1 MKKSIL
7 TIFGVFV
14 CASFFSQGISIGE
27 SSQNLKLTPVQIKK
41 DLNSIDS
48 SFIYFVDT
56 LALPFFDDFS
66 SNKFQEYT
74 PNYSAP
80 GISSQVYYRLKDAST
95 NAVISSN
102 ASYTNQVTFR
112 RTYNA
117 TTSTTFDVPFSDT
130 LLKVGNLLSYP
141 VVYNTLSL
149 YPPFYIYDTIGI
161 PDVSDTIWI
170 SNPAYFQDS
179 ARQFFLPISD
189 SSKIWLD
196 HYAYHNYRFGV
207 NPRSLGVVTFDGLN
221 EQGYPYQIGTSV
233 TNYGDRLTSKPINLG
248 SFSASDSVYFS
259 FLYQPQ
265 GLGDV
270 PENGDSLLLEF
281 YAPEL
286 SQWFHIWSVSGG
298 ATIPFKAVHVNVND
312 TKFFKPGFQFRFRNY
327 GGLSGALDHF
337 HVDYVHLRS
346 LSAYN
351 DTTFKDFAF
360 SNPINTLLKTYTS
373 VPWDHYKASIGS
385 KMTDSL
391 FVNLYNGST
400 SAENYQNGQLTIN
413 QSNLQQGLFVLP
425 GFLLAEGQINYNP
438 LSFLDSYHD
447 LSVGYEYSKVLPG
460 ISQEFDVVG
469 TASAQFPNLY
479 QNDSTSFKQLF
490 SNYYSYDDGSAEA
503 AFGPTGTQARLAIR
517 FDTYEPDSLIGVNL
531 SFLPSVVDVSQKLF
545 LITVWDNDNGQPGN
559 VLYEDDAFSP
569 RQPSYVNGNN
579 NYQSYYFADTVK
591 VPVGTTFFVGWRQLD
606 PDRLNLGLDRNIDN
620 HSTIRYSV
628 DGGNN
633 WYTAPFSG
641 SAMLRPIFSTLI
653 DATLQTNEMEEKEL
667 TIYPNPSNGK
677 LTVEFQNGNQ
687 APLFVYNQLGQLMMS
702 SDSNQLDLSP
712 LNAGI
717 YFISSPNYSTKV
729 YKVIKL

>member
-7 TIFGVFV
+7 FVFSVFV
-14 CASFFSQGISIGE
+14 CTFLFSQGISIGE

-56 LALPFFDDFS
+56 LILPFFDDFS
-66 SNKFQEYT
+66 SNKFQEYN

-80 GISSQVYYRLKDAST
+80 GISSQLYYRLKDAATNAIIST
-95 NAVISSN
+95 NSSF
-102 ASYTNQVTFR
+102 TNQVTFR

-117 TTSTTFDVPFSDT
+117 TTSTTNDVPFSDT

-149 YPPFYIYDTIGI
+149 FPPFYIYDTVGI

-170 SNPAYFQDS
+170 ANPTYFQDS

-221 EQGYPYQIGTSV
+221 EQGYPYQIGTTV
-233 TNYGDRLTSKPINLG
+233 TNYGDKLTSKPINLG

-327 GGLSGALDHF
+327 GGLSGSLDHF
-337 HVDYVHLRS
+337 HIDYVHLRS

-373 VPWDHYKASIGS
+373 VPWDHYKASVGN

-391 FVNLYNGST
+391 LVNLYNGST

-413 QSNLQQGLFVLP
+413 QANLQQGLFVLP

-447 LSVGYEYSKVLPG
+447 LTTGYEYSKVLPG
-460 ISQEFDVVG
+460 ISQEFDVVS
-469 TASAQFPNLY
+469 TVSAQFPNLY
-479 QNDSTSFKQLF
+479 QNDSTTFKQLF

-545 LITVWDNDNGQPGN
+545 LLTVWDNDNGQPGN

-569 RQPSYVNGNN
+569 RQPIYVNGNN
-579 NYQSYYFADTVK
+579 NYQTYYFADTVK

-620 HSTIRYSV
+620 HTTIRYSV

-653 DATLQTNEMEEKEL
+653 DATLQTNEIEDKEL
-667 TIYPNPSNGK
+667 TIYPNPTDGK
-677 LTVEFQNGNQ
+677 LTVAFQDGLK
-687 APLFVYNQLGQLMMS
+687 APLNVYNQLGELMIS
-702 SDSNQLDLSP
+702 TDSHQLDLTP

>member
-1 MKKSIL
+1 MKKSGLI
-7 TIFGVFV
+7 IFGVFV

-95 NAVISSN
+95 NAIISSN

-233 TNYGDRLTSKPINLG
+233 TNYGDKLTSKPINLG

-360 SNPINTLLKTYTS
+360 STPINTLLKTYTS
-373 VPWDHYKASIGS
+373 VPWDHYKASVGS

-413 QSNLQQGLFVLP
+413 QSNLQQGLYVLP

-447 LSVGYEYSKVLPG
+447 LSIGYEYSRVLPG

-469 TASAQFPNLY
+469 AASAQFPNLY

-517 FDTYEPDSLIGVNL
+517 FDTYEADSLIGLNL

-591 VPVGTTFFVGWRQLD
+591 VAVGTTFFVGWRQLD

-620 HSTIRYSV
+620 HTTIRYSV

-653 DATLQTNEMEEKEL
+653 DATLQTNETEEKEL

-677 LTVEFQNGNQ
+677 LTVEFQNGHQ

-702 SDSNQLDLSP
+702 SDSNQLDLTP

>member
-1 MKKSIL
+1 
-7 TIFGVFV
+7 
-14 CASFFSQGISIGE
+14 
-27 SSQNLKLTPVQIKK
+27 
-41 DLNSIDS
+41 
-48 SFIYFVDT
+48 
-56 LALPFFDDFS
+56 
-66 SNKFQEYT
+66 
-74 PNYSAP
+74 
-80 GISSQVYYRLKDAST
+80 
-95 NAVISSN
+95 
-102 ASYTNQVTFR
+102 
-112 RTYNA
+112 
-117 TTSTTFDVPFSDT
+117 
-130 LLKVGNLLSYP
+130 
-141 VVYNTLSL
+141 
-149 YPPFYIYDTIGI
+149 
-161 PDVSDTIWI
+161 
-170 SNPAYFQDS
+170 
-179 ARQFFLPISD
+179 
-189 SSKIWLD
+189 
-196 HYAYHNYRFGV
+196 
-207 NPRSLGVVTFDGLN
+207 
-221 EQGYPYQIGTSV
+221 
-233 TNYGDRLTSKPINLG
+233 
-248 SFSASDSVYFS
+248 
-259 FLYQPQ
+259 
-265 GLGDV
+265 
-270 PENGDSLLLEF
+270 
-281 YAPEL
+281 
-286 SQWFHIWSVSGG
+286 
-298 ATIPFKAVHVNVND
+298 
-312 TKFFKPGFQFRFRNY
+312 
-327 GGLSGALDHF
+327 
-337 HVDYVHLRS
+337 
-346 LSAYN
+346 
-351 DTTFKDFAF
+351 
-360 SNPINTLLKTYTS
+360 
-373 VPWDHYKASIGS
+373 
-385 KMTDSL
+385 MTDSL

-447 LSVGYEYSKVLPG
+447 LSIGYEYSRVLPG

-469 TASAQFPNLY
+469 AASAQFPNLY

-517 FDTYEPDSLIGVNL
+517 FDTYEADSLIGVNL

-545 LITVWDNDNGQPGN
+545 LLTVWDNDNGQPGN

-579 NYQSYYFADTVK
+579 NYQSYYFTDTVK
-591 VPVGTTFFVGWRQLD
+591 VAVGTTFFVGWRQLD

-620 HSTIRYSV
+620 HTTIRYSV

-677 LTVEFQNGNQ
+677 LTVEFQNGHQ

-712 LNAGI
+712 LNSGI

>member
-1 MKKSIL
+1 
-7 TIFGVFV
+7 
-14 CASFFSQGISIGE
+14 
-27 SSQNLKLTPVQIKK
+27 
-41 DLNSIDS
+41 
-48 SFIYFVDT
+48 
-56 LALPFFDDFS
+56 
-66 SNKFQEYT
+66 
-74 PNYSAP
+74 
-80 GISSQVYYRLKDAST
+80 
-95 NAVISSN
+95 
-102 ASYTNQVTFR
+102 
-112 RTYNA
+112 
-117 TTSTTFDVPFSDT
+117 
-130 LLKVGNLLSYP
+130 
-141 VVYNTLSL
+141 
-149 YPPFYIYDTIGI
+149 
-161 PDVSDTIWI
+161 
-170 SNPAYFQDS
+170 
-179 ARQFFLPISD
+179 
-189 SSKIWLD
+189 
-196 HYAYHNYRFGV
+196 V

>member
-7 TIFGVFV
+7 IIFSIFI
-14 CASFFSQGISIGE
+14 CTCFFSQEISLGE

-95 NAVISSN
+95 NAIISSN

-130 LLKVGNLLSYP
+130 LLKVGNLMSYP

-207 NPRSLGVVTFDGLN
+207 NPRSLGLVTFDGLN
-221 EQGYPYQIGTSV
+221 EQGYPYQIGTTV
-233 TNYGDRLTSKPINLG
+233 TNYGDKLTSKPINLG

-373 VPWDHYKASIGS
+373 VPWDHYKASVGS

-413 QSNLQQGLFVLP
+413 QSSLQQGLFVLP

-447 LSVGYEYSKVLPG
+447 LSIGYEYSRVLPG
-460 ISQEFDVVG
+460 ISQEFDVVCA
-469 TASAQFPNLY
+469 ASAQFPNLY
-479 QNDSTSFKQLF
+479 QNDSTSFNQLF

-517 FDTYEPDSLIGVNL
+517 FDTYEADSLIGVNL

-545 LITVWDNDNGQPGN
+545 LLTVWDNDNGQPGN

-579 NYQSYYFADTVK
+579 NYQSYYFTDTVK
-591 VPVGTTFFVGWRQLD
+591 VAVGTTFFVGWRQLD

-620 HSTIRYSV
+620 HTTIRYSV

-677 LTVEFQNGNQ
+677 LTVEFQNGHQ

-712 LNAGI
+712 LNSGI

>member
-1 MKKSIL
+1 MKKSVLI
-7 TIFGVFV
+7 IFGVFV

-27 SSQNLKLTPVQIKK
+27 SNQNLKLTPVQIKK

-95 NAVISSN
+95 NAIISSN

-233 TNYGDRLTSKPINLG
+233 TNYGDKLTSKPINLG

-298 ATIPFKAVHVNVND
+298 TTIPFKAVHVNVND

-337 HVDYVHLRS
+337 HIDYVHLRS

-360 SNPINTLLKTYTS
+360 STPINTLLKTYTS
-373 VPWDHYKASIGS
+373 VPWDHYKASVGS

-413 QSNLQQGLFVLP
+413 QSNLQQGLYVLP

-447 LSVGYEYSKVLPG
+447 LSIGYEYSRVLPG

-469 TASAQFPNLY
+469 AASAQFPNLY

-545 LITVWDNDNGQPGN
+545 LLTVWDNDNGQPGN

-591 VPVGTTFFVGWRQLD
+591 VAVGTTFFVGWRQLD

-620 HSTIRYSV
+620 HTTIRYSV

-653 DATLQTNEMEEKEL
+653 DATLQTNETEEKEL

-677 LTVEFQNGNQ
+677 LTVEFQNGHQ
-687 APLFVYNQLGQLMMS
+687 APLFVYSQLGQLMMS
-702 SDSNQLDLSP
+702 SDSNQLDLTP

>member
-7 TIFGVFV
+7 FVFSVFV
-14 CASFFSQGISIGE
+14 CTFLFSQGISIGE

-56 LALPFFDDFS
+56 LILPFFDDFS
-66 SNKFQEYT
+66 SNKFQEYN

-80 GISSQVYYRLKDAST
+80 GISSQLYYRLKDAATNAIIST
-95 NAVISSN
+95 NSSF
-102 ASYTNQVTFR
+102 TNQVTFR

-117 TTSTTFDVPFSDT
+117 TTSTTNDVPFSDT

-149 YPPFYIYDTIGI
+149 FPPFYIYDTVGI

-170 SNPAYFQDS
+170 ANPTYFQDS

-221 EQGYPYQIGTSV
+221 EQGYPYQIGTTV
-233 TNYGDRLTSKPINLG
+233 TNYGDKLTSKPINLG

-327 GGLSGALDHF
+327 GGLSGSLDHF
-337 HVDYVHLRS
+337 HIDYVHLRS

-373 VPWDHYKASIGS
+373 VPWDHYKASVGN

-391 FVNLYNGST
+391 LVNLYNGST

-413 QSNLQQGLFVLP
+413 QANLQQGLFVLP

-447 LSVGYEYSKVLPG
+447 LTTGYEYSKVLPG
-460 ISQEFDVVG
+460 ISQEYDVVS
-469 TASAQFPNLY
+469 TVSAQFPNLY
-479 QNDSTSFKQLF
+479 QNDSTTFKQLF
-490 SNYYSYDDGSAEA
+490 LNYYSYDDGSAEA

-545 LITVWDNDNGQPGN
+545 LLTVWDNDNGQPGN

-569 RQPSYVNGNN
+569 RQPIYVNGNN
-579 NYQSYYFADTVK
+579 NYQTYYFADTVK

-620 HSTIRYSV
+620 HTTIRYSV

-653 DATLQTNEMEEKEL
+653 DATLQTNEIEDKEL
-667 TIYPNPSNGK
+667 TIYPNPTDGK
-677 LTVEFQNGNQ
+677 LTVAFQDGLK
-687 APLFVYNQLGQLMMS
+687 APLNVYNQLGELMIS
-702 SDSNQLDLSP
+702 TDSHQLDLTP

>member
-7 TIFGVFV
+7 IIFGVFV
-14 CASFFSQGISIGE
+14 CAAFFSQGISIGE

-233 TNYGDRLTSKPINLG
+233 TNYGDKLTSKPINLG

-360 SNPINTLLKTYTS
+360 STPINTLLKTYTS
-373 VPWDHYKASIGS
+373 VPWDHYKASVGS

-413 QSNLQQGLFVLP
+413 QSNLQQGLYVLP

-447 LSVGYEYSKVLPG
+447 LSIGYEYSRVLPG

-469 TASAQFPNLY
+469 AASAQFPNLY

-545 LITVWDNDNGQPGN
+545 LLTVWDNDNGQPGN

-591 VPVGTTFFVGWRQLD
+591 VAVGTTFFVGWRQLD

-653 DATLQTNEMEEKEL
+653 DATLQTNKLEDKEL
-667 TIYPNPSNGK
+667 TIYPNPSDGK
-677 LTVEFQNGNQ
+677 LTVEFINGHQ
-687 APLFVYNQLGQLMMS
+687 APLFVYNQLGQLMIS
-702 SDSNQLDLSP
+702 TDSNQLDLTP
-712 LNAGI
+712 LNSGI
-717 YFISSPNYSTKV
+717 YFISSPNYSDKV

>member
-7 TIFGVFV
+7 IIFGVFV
-14 CASFFSQGISIGE
+14 CAAFFSQGISIGE

-95 NAVISSN
+95 NAIISSN

-141 VVYNTLSL
+141 VVYNTLNL

-221 EQGYPYQIGTSV
+221 EQGFPYQIGTSV
-233 TNYGDRLTSKPINLG
+233 TNYGDKLTSKPINLG

-360 SNPINTLLKTYTS
+360 STPINTLLKTYTS
-373 VPWDHYKASIGS
+373 VPWDHYKASVGS

-413 QSNLQQGLFVLP
+413 QSNLQQGLYVLP

-447 LSVGYEYSKVLPG
+447 LSIGYEYSRVLPG

-469 TASAQFPNLY
+469 AASAQFPNLY

-517 FDTYEPDSLIGVNL
+517 FDTYEADSLIGLNL

-591 VPVGTTFFVGWRQLD
+591 VAVGTTFFVGWRQLD

-620 HSTIRYSV
+620 HTTIRYSV

-653 DATLQTNEMEEKEL
+653 DATLQTYETEEKEL
-667 TIYPNPSNGK
+667 TIYPNPSYGK
-677 LTVEFQNGNQ
+677 LTVEFQNGHQ

-702 SDSNQLDLSP
+702 SDSNQLDLTP
-712 LNAGI
+712 LNTGI
-717 YFISSPNYSTKV
+717 YFVSSPNYSTKV

>member
-7 TIFGVFV
+7 IIFSIFI
-14 CASFFSQGISIGE
+14 CTCFFSQEISLGE
-27 SSQNLKLTPVQIKK
+27 SSQNLKLLPLTIKK

-233 TNYGDRLTSKPINLG
+233 TNYGDKLTSKPINLG

-346 LSAYN
+346 LSAFN

-360 SNPINTLLKTYTS
+360 STPINTLLKTYTS
-373 VPWDHYKASIGS
+373 VPWDHYKASVGS

-413 QSNLQQGLFVLP
+413 QSSLQQGLFVLP

-447 LSVGYEYSKVLPG
+447 LSIGYEYSRVLPG
-460 ISQEFDVVG
+460 ISQEFDVVCA
-469 TASAQFPNLY
+469 ASAQFPNLY
-479 QNDSTSFKQLF
+479 QNDSTSFNQLF

-545 LITVWDNDNGQPGN
+545 LLTVWDNDNGQPGN

-579 NYQSYYFADTVK
+579 NYQTYYFADTAK
-591 VPVGTTFFVGWRQLD
+591 VAVGTTFFVGWRQLD

-620 HSTIRYSV
+620 HTTIRYSV

-653 DATLQTNEMEEKEL
+653 DATLQTNETEEKEL

-677 LTVEFQNGNQ
+677 LTVEFQNGHQ

>member
-7 TIFGVFV
+7 IIFGVFV
-14 CASFFSQGISIGE
+14 CASLFSQGISLGE

-130 LLKVGNLLSYP
+130 LLKVGNLMSYP

-161 PDVSDTIWI
+161 QDVSDTIWI
-170 SNPAYFQDS
+170 ANPAYFQDS

-207 NPRSLGVVTFDGLN
+207 NPRSLGVVTFDGFN
-221 EQGYPYQIGTSV
+221 EQGYPYQIGTTV
-233 TNYGDRLTSKPINLG
+233 TNYGDKLTSKPINLG

-312 TKFFKPGFQFRFRNY
+312 SKFFKPGFQFRFRNY

-373 VPWDHYKASIGS
+373 VPWDHYKASVGS

-391 FVNLYNGST
+391 FINLYNGST

-413 QSNLQQGLFVLP
+413 QSNLQQGLYVLP

-447 LSVGYEYSKVLPG
+447 LSIGYEYSRVLPG
-460 ISQEFDVVG
+460 ISQEFDVVCA
-469 TASAQFPNLY
+469 ASAQFPNLY

-517 FDTYEPDSLIGVNL
+517 FDTYEADSLIGLNL

-545 LITVWDNDNGQPGN
+545 LLTVWDDDNGQPGN

-579 NYQSYYFADTVK
+579 NYLSYYFADTVK
-591 VPVGTTFFVGWRQLD
+591 VAVGTTFFVGWRQLD

-653 DATLQTNEMEEKEL
+653 DATLQTNETEEKEL

-677 LTVEFQNGNQ
+677 LTVEFQNGHQ

>member
-7 TIFGVFV
+7 IIFGVFV
-14 CASFFSQGISIGE
+14 CAAFFSQGISIGE

-95 NAVISSN
+95 NAIISSN

-221 EQGYPYQIGTSV
+221 EQGFPYQIGTSV
-233 TNYGDRLTSKPINLG
+233 TNYGDKLTSKPINLG

-360 SNPINTLLKTYTS
+360 STPINTLLKTYTS
-373 VPWDHYKASIGS
+373 VPWDHYKASVGS

-413 QSNLQQGLFVLP
+413 QSNLQQGLYVLP

-447 LSVGYEYSKVLPG
+447 LSIGYEYSRVLPG

-469 TASAQFPNLY
+469 AASAQFPNLY

-545 LITVWDNDNGQPGN
+545 LLTVWDNDNGQPGN

-579 NYQSYYFADTVK
+579 NYQTYYFADTAK
-591 VPVGTTFFVGWRQLD
+591 VAVGTTFFVGWRQLD

-620 HSTIRYSV
+620 HLTIRYSV

-653 DATLQTNEMEEKEL
+653 DATLQTYETEEKEL

-677 LTVEFQNGNQ
+677 LTVEFQNGHQ

-702 SDSNQLDLSP
+702 SDSNQLDLTP

-717 YFISSPNYSTKV
+717 YFVSSPNYSTKV

>member
-1 MKKSIL
+1 MKKSVLI
-7 TIFGVFV
+7 IFGVFV

-27 SSQNLKLTPVQIKK
+27 SNQNLKLTPVQIKK

-233 TNYGDRLTSKPINLG
+233 TNYGDKLTSKPINLG

-360 SNPINTLLKTYTS
+360 STPINTLLKTYTS
-373 VPWDHYKASIGS
+373 VPWDHYKASVGS

-413 QSNLQQGLFVLP
+413 QSNLQQGLYVLP

-447 LSVGYEYSKVLPG
+447 LSIGYEYSRVLPG

-469 TASAQFPNLY
+469 AASAQFPNLY

-517 FDTYEPDSLIGVNL
+517 FDTYEADSLIGLNL

-591 VPVGTTFFVGWRQLD
+591 VAVGTTFFVGWRQLD

-620 HSTIRYSV
+620 HTTIRYSV

-653 DATLQTNEMEEKEL
+653 DATLQTYETEEKEL
-667 TIYPNPSNGK
+667 TIYPNPSYGK
-677 LTVEFQNGNQ
+677 LTVEFQNGHQ

-702 SDSNQLDLSP
+702 SDSNQLDLTP

>member
-7 TIFGVFV
+7 TIFSVFI
-14 CASFFSQGISIGE
+14 CASYFSQGISLGE
-27 SSQNLKLTPVQIKK
+27 SSQNLKLLPITIKK

-66 SNKFQEYT
+66 SNKFQEYA
-74 PNYSAP
+74 PDYSAP

-95 NAVISSN
+95 NAIISSN
-102 ASYTNQVTFR
+102 ASYTNQVTFK

-221 EQGYPYQIGTSV
+221 EQGYPYQFGTSV
-233 TNYGDRLTSKPINLG
+233 TNYGDKLTSKPINLG
-248 SFSASDSVYFS
+248 SLSASDSVYFS

-373 VPWDHYKASIGS
+373 VPWDHYKASFGS

-413 QSNLQQGLFVLP
+413 QSNLQQGLYVLP

-591 VPVGTTFFVGWRQLD
+591 VAVGTTFFVGWRQLD

-702 SDSNQLDLSP
+702 SDSNQLDLTP
-712 LNAGI
+712 LNSGI

>member
-7 TIFGVFV
+7 IIFSIFI
-14 CASFFSQGISIGE
+14 CTCFFSQEISLGE

-95 NAVISSN
+95 NAIISTNS
-102 ASYTNQVTFR
+102 SYTNQVTFR

-117 TTSTTFDVPFSDT
+117 TTTTTFDVAFSDT
-130 LLKVGNLLSYP
+130 LLKVGNLMSYP

-207 NPRSLGVVTFDGLN
+207 NPRSLGLVTFDGLN
-221 EQGYPYQIGTSV
+221 EQGYPYQIGTTV
-233 TNYGDRLTSKPINLG
+233 TNYGDKLTSKPINLG

-373 VPWDHYKASIGS
+373 VPWDHYKASVGS

-413 QSNLQQGLFVLP
+413 QSSLQQGLFVLP

-447 LSVGYEYSKVLPG
+447 LSIGYEYSRVLPG
-460 ISQEFDVVG
+460 ISQEFDVVCA
-469 TASAQFPNLY
+469 ASAQFPNLY
-479 QNDSTSFKQLF
+479 QNDSTSFNQLF

-517 FDTYEPDSLIGVNL
+517 FDTYDPDSLIGVNL

-545 LITVWDNDNGQPGN
+545 LLTVWDNDNGQPGN

-579 NYQSYYFADTVK
+579 NYQSYYFTDTVK
-591 VPVGTTFFVGWRQLD
+591 VAVGTTFFVGWRQLD

-620 HSTIRYSV
+620 HTTIRYSV

-677 LTVEFQNGNQ
+677 LTVEFQNGHQ

-712 LNAGI
+712 LNSGI

>member
-7 TIFGVFV
+7 TIFGVFI
-14 CASFFSQGISIGE
+14 CASYFSQGISLGE
-27 SSQNLKLTPVQIKK
+27 SSQNLKLLPITIKK

-66 SNKFQEYT
+66 SNKFQEYA
-74 PNYSAP
+74 PDYSAP

-95 NAVISSN
+95 NAIISSN

-233 TNYGDRLTSKPINLG
+233 TNYGDKLTSKPINLG

-413 QSNLQQGLFVLP
+413 QSNLQQGLYVLP

-591 VPVGTTFFVGWRQLD
+591 VAVGTTFFVGWRQLD

-687 APLFVYNQLGQLMMS
+687 APIFVYNQLGQLMMS
-702 SDSNQLDLSP
+702 SDSNQLDLS
-712 LNAGI
+712 LINAGV

>member
-1 MKKSIL
+1 MKKHILFFMSI
-7 TIFGVFV
+7 IV
-14 CASFFSQGISIGE
+14 CELSFSQGISIGE
-27 SSQNLKLTPVQIKK
+27 IGQNLKLKPINALK

-48 SFIYFVDT
+48 TFIYTVDT
-56 LALPFFDDFS
+56 LSLPFFDDFS
-66 SNKFQEYT
+66 SNKFQEYA
-74 PNYSAP
+74 PNFNAP
-80 GISSQVYYRLKDAST
+80 GISSQLYYRLKDAVT
-95 NAVISSN
+95 NTIISANDSF
-102 ASYTNQVTFR
+102 TNQVTFR

-117 TTSTTFDVPFSDT
+117 TTTTTIDVPFPDT
-130 LLKVGNLLSYP
+130 LIKVGNLISYP
-141 VVYNTLSL
+141 VTYTILSL
-149 YPPFYIYDTIGI
+149 YPPYYIYDTIGI
-161 PDVSDTIWI
+161 PDISDTIWI
-170 SNPAYFQDS
+170 ANPAYFQDS

-189 SSKIWLD
+189 SSKIWQD
-196 HYAYHNYRFGV
+196 SYAFHNYTFGV
-207 NPRSLGVVTFDGLN
+207 NPRSLGVATFDGLN
-221 EQGYPYQIGTSV
+221 EQGFPYQFGTSV
-233 TNYGDRLTSKPINLG
+233 TNYGDKLTSKPINMVNYD
-248 SFSASDSVYFS
+248 ASDSVYFS

-265 GLGDV
+265 GFGDV

-286 SQWFHIWSVSGG
+286 SQWFHIWSVSGE

-346 LSAYN
+346 LSSFN
-351 DTTFKDFAF
+351 DTIFKDFAF
-360 SNPINTLLKTYTS
+360 SYPINSLLKTYTS
-373 VPWDHYKASIGS
+373 VPWDHYKASVGS
-385 KMTDSL
+385 RMTDSL

-413 QSNLQQGLFVLP
+413 QSNLQQGLYVLP

-460 ISQEFDVVG
+460 ISQEFDVVCA
-469 TASAQFPNLY
+469 ASAQFPNLY

-517 FDTYEPDSLIGVNL
+517 FDTYEADSLIGVDL

-545 LITVWDNDNGQPGN
+545 LLTIWDNDNGQPGN

-569 RQPSYVNGNN
+569 RQPSYINGQN
-579 NYQSYYFADTVK
+579 NYQTYFFADTVK

-606 PDRLNLGLDRNIDN
+606 PDRLNLGLDRNIN
-620 HSTIRYSV
+620 NNSTIRYSV

-633 WYTAPFSG
+633 WFTAPFSG

-653 DATLQTNEMEEKEL
+653 DATLQTNKLEDKEL
-667 TIYPNPSNGK
+667 TIYPNPSDGK
-677 LTVEFQNGNQ
+677 LTVEFQHGHQ
-687 APLFVYNQLGQLMMS
+687 APLFVYNQLGQLMIS
-702 SDSNQLDLSP
+702 TDSNQLDLTP
-712 LNAGI
+712 LNSGI
-717 YFISSPNYSTKV
+717 YFISSPNYSDKV

>member
-7 TIFGVFV
+7 FIFHVFL
-14 CASFFSQGISIGE
+14 STFLFSQGISIGE
-27 SSQNLKLTPVQIKK
+27 SSQNLKLTPIQIKK

-56 LALPFFDDFS
+56 LVLPFFDDFS
-66 SNKFQEYT
+66 SNKFQEYI

-80 GISSQVYYRLKDAST
+80 GISSQLYYRLKDAST

-233 TNYGDRLTSKPINLG
+233 TNYGDKLTSKPINLG

-337 HVDYVHLRS
+337 HIDYVHLRS

-373 VPWDHYKASIGS
+373 VPWDHYKASVEN

-391 FVNLYNGST
+391 LVNLYNGST

-413 QSNLQQGLFVLP
+413 QANLQQGLFVLP

-447 LSVGYEYSKVLPG
+447 LTTGYEYSKALPG
-460 ISQEFDVVG
+460 ISQEFDVVS
-469 TASAQFPNLY
+469 TVSAQFPNLY
-479 QNDSTSFKQLF
+479 QNDSTTFKQLF

-545 LITVWDNDNGQPGN
+545 LLTIWDNDNGQPGN

-569 RQPSYVNGNN
+569 RQPIYVNGNN
-579 NYQSYYFADTVK
+579 NYQTYYFADSVK

-620 HSTIRYSV
+620 HTTIRYSV

-653 DATLQTNEMEEKEL
+653 DATLQTNEIEDKEL
-667 TIYPNPSNGK
+667 TIYPNPTDGK
-677 LTVEFQNGNQ
+677 LTIAFQDGLK
-687 APLFVYNQLGQLMMS
+687 APLNVYNQLGELMIS
-702 SDSNQLDLSP
+702 TDSHQVDLTP

>member
-7 TIFGVFV
+7 IIFSIFI
-14 CASFFSQGISIGE
+14 CTCFFSQEISLGE
-27 SSQNLKLTPVQIKK
+27 SSQNLKLLPLTIKK

-95 NAVISSN
+95 NAIISTNS
-102 ASYTNQVTFR
+102 SYTNQVTFR

-117 TTSTTFDVPFSDT
+117 TTTTTFDVAFSDT
-130 LLKVGNLLSYP
+130 LLKVGNLMSYP

-207 NPRSLGVVTFDGLN
+207 NPRSLGLVTFDGLN
-221 EQGYPYQIGTSV
+221 EQGYPYQIGTTV
-233 TNYGDRLTSKPINLG
+233 TNYGDKLTSKPINLG

-373 VPWDHYKASIGS
+373 VPWDHYKASVGS

-413 QSNLQQGLFVLP
+413 QSSLQQGLFVLP

-447 LSVGYEYSKVLPG
+447 LSIGYEYSRVLPG
-460 ISQEFDVVG
+460 ISQEFDVVCA
-469 TASAQFPNLY
+469 ASAQFPNLY
-479 QNDSTSFKQLF
+479 QNDSTSFNQLF

-517 FDTYEPDSLIGVNL
+517 FDTYEADSLIGVNL

-545 LITVWDNDNGQPGN
+545 LLTVWDNDNGQPGN

-591 VPVGTTFFVGWRQLD
+591 VAVGTTFFVGWRQLD

-677 LTVEFQNGNQ
+677 LTVEFQHGHQ

-702 SDSNQLDLSP
+702 TDSNQLDLSP
-712 LNAGI
+712 LNSGI

>member
-7 TIFGVFV
+7 IIFGVFV
-14 CASFFSQGISIGE
+14 CAPLFSQGISLGE
-27 SSQNLKLTPVQIKK
+27 SSQNLKLLPITIKK

-95 NAVISSN
+95 NAIISSN

-233 TNYGDRLTSKPINLG
+233 TNYGDKLTSKPINLG

-346 LSAYN
+346 LSAFN

-373 VPWDHYKASIGS
+373 VPWDHYKASVGS

-413 QSNLQQGLFVLP
+413 QSNLQQGLYVLP

-447 LSVGYEYSKVLPG
+447 LSIGYEYSKVLPG

-579 NYQSYYFADTVK
+579 NYQSYYFTDTVK
-591 VPVGTTFFVGWRQLD
+591 VAVGTTFFVGWRQLD

>member
-1 MKKSIL
+1 MKKSVLI
-7 TIFGVFV
+7 IFGVFV

-95 NAVISSN
+95 NAIISSN

-221 EQGYPYQIGTSV
+221 EQGYPYQIGTTV
-233 TNYGDRLTSKPINLG
+233 TNYGDKLTSKPINLG

-360 SNPINTLLKTYTS
+360 STPINTLLKTYTS
-373 VPWDHYKASIGS
+373 VPWDHYKASVGS

-413 QSNLQQGLFVLP
+413 QSNLQQGLYVLP

-447 LSVGYEYSKVLPG
+447 LSIGYEYSRVLPG

-469 TASAQFPNLY
+469 AASAQFPNLY

-545 LITVWDNDNGQPGN
+545 LLTVWDNDNGQPGN

-579 NYQSYYFADTVK
+579 NYQTYYFADTAK
-591 VPVGTTFFVGWRQLD
+591 VAVGTTFFVGWRQLD

-620 HSTIRYSV
+620 HTTIRYSV

-653 DATLQTNEMEEKEL
+653 DATLQTNETEEKEL

-677 LTVEFQNGNQ
+677 LTVEFQNGHQ

>member
-7 TIFGVFV
+7 FVFHVFV
-14 CASFFSQGISIGE
+14 STFLFSQGISIGE
-27 SSQNLKLTPVQIKK
+27 SSQNLKLTPIQIKK

-95 NAVISSN
+95 NAIISSN
-102 ASYTNQVTFR
+102 ASYTNQITFR

-170 SNPAYFQDS
+170 ANPAYFQDS

-189 SSKIWLD
+189 SSKIWID

-233 TNYGDRLTSKPINLG
+233 TNYGDKLTSKPINLG

-286 SQWFHIWSVSGG
+286 SQWFHIWSVAGG

-312 TKFFKPGFQFRFRNY
+312 AKFFKPGFQFRFRNY

-360 SNPINTLLKTYTS
+360 SNPINSLLKTYTS
-373 VPWDHYKASIGS
+373 VPWDHYKESIGS

-413 QSNLQQGLFVLP
+413 QSNLQQGLYVLP

-447 LSVGYEYSKVLPG
+447 LSIGYEYSKVLPG
-460 ISQEFDVVG
+460 ISQEFDVVCA
-469 TASAQFPNLY
+469 ASAQFPNLY

-517 FDTYEPDSLIGVNL
+517 FDTYEADSLIGVNL

-545 LITVWDNDNGQPGN
+545 LITIWDNDNGQPGN

-620 HSTIRYSV
+620 STTIRYSV

-653 DATLQTNEMEEKEL
+653 DATLQTNEMENKEL
-667 TIYPNPSNGK
+667 IIYPNPSNGK
-677 LTVEFQNGNQ
+677 LTVEFQNGHP

-702 SDSNQLDLSP
+702 SDSNQLDLTP
-712 LNAGI
+712 LNSGI
-717 YFISSPNYSTKV
+717 YFISSPQYSTKV

>member
-7 TIFGVFV
+7 FIFHVFL
-14 CASFFSQGISIGE
+14 STFLFSQGISIGE
-27 SSQNLKLTPVQIKK
+27 SSQNLKLTPIQIKK

-56 LALPFFDDFS
+56 LVLPFFDDFS
-66 SNKFQEYT
+66 SNKFQEYN

-80 GISSQVYYRLKDAST
+80 GISSQLYYRLKDAATNAIIST
-95 NAVISSN
+95 NSSF
-102 ASYTNQVTFR
+102 TNQVTFR

-117 TTSTTFDVPFSDT
+117 TTSTTNDVPFSDT
-130 LLKVGNLLSYP
+130 LLKVGDLLNYP

-149 YPPFYIYDTIGI
+149 FPPFYIYDTVGI

-170 SNPAYFQDS
+170 ANPAYFQDS

-189 SSKIWLD
+189 SSNIWLD
-196 HYAYHNYRFGV
+196 NYAYHNYRFGV

-233 TNYGDRLTSKPINLG
+233 TNYGDKLTSKPINLG

-337 HVDYVHLRS
+337 HIDYVHLRS

-373 VPWDHYKASIGS
+373 VPWDHYKASVEN

-391 FVNLYNGST
+391 LVNLYNGST

-413 QSNLQQGLFVLP
+413 QANLQQGLFVLP

-447 LSVGYEYSKVLPG
+447 LTTGYEYSKALPG
-460 ISQEFDVVG
+460 ISQEFDVVS
-469 TASAQFPNLY
+469 TVSAQFPNLY
-479 QNDSTSFKQLF
+479 QNDSTTFKQLF

-545 LITVWDNDNGQPGN
+545 LLTVWDNDNGQPGN

-569 RQPSYVNGNN
+569 RQPIYVNGNN
-579 NYQSYYFADTVK
+579 NYQTYYFADTVK

-620 HSTIRYSV
+620 HTTIRYSV

-653 DATLQTNEMEEKEL
+653 DATLQTNEIEDKEF
-667 TIYPNPSNGK
+667 TIYPNPTDGK
-677 LTVEFQNGNQ
+677 LTVAFQDGLK
-687 APLFVYNQLGQLMMS
+687 APLNVYNQLGELMIS
-702 SDSNQLDLSP
+702 TDSHQLDLTP

>member
-7 TIFGVFV
+7 IIFSIFI
-14 CASFFSQGISIGE
+14 CTCFFSQGISLGE
-27 SSQNLKLTPVQIKK
+27 SSQNLKLLPLAIKK

-66 SNKFQEYT
+66 SSKFQEYT

-95 NAVISSN
+95 NAIISSN

-207 NPRSLGVVTFDGLN
+207 NPRSLGLVTFDGLN
-221 EQGYPYQIGTSV
+221 EQGYPYQIGTTV
-233 TNYGDRLTSKPINLG
+233 TNYGDKLTSKPINLG

-373 VPWDHYKASIGS
+373 VPWDHYKASVGS

-413 QSNLQQGLFVLP
+413 QSNLQQGLYVLP

-447 LSVGYEYSKVLPG
+447 LSVGYEYSRVLPG
-460 ISQEFDVVG
+460 ISQEFDVVCA
-469 TASAQFPNLY
+469 ASAQFPNLY
-479 QNDSTSFKQLF
+479 QNDSTSFNQLF

-517 FDTYEPDSLIGVNL
+517 FDTYEADSLIGVNL

-545 LITVWDNDNGQPGN
+545 LLTVWDNDNGQPGN

-579 NYQSYYFADTVK
+579 NYQSYYFADTIK
-591 VPVGTTFFVGWRQLD
+591 VAVGTTFFVGWRQLD

-653 DATLQTNEMEEKEL
+653 DATLQTNELEDKEL

-677 LTVEFQNGNQ
+677 LTVEFQNDHQ

-712 LNAGI
+712 LNSGI

>member
-7 TIFGVFV
+7 FVFHV
-14 CASFFSQGISIGE
+14 FLTTFLFSQGISIGE
-27 SSQNLKLTPVQIKK
+27 SSQNLKLTPIQIKK

-66 SNKFQEYT
+66 SNKFQEYN

-80 GISSQVYYRLKDAST
+80 GISSQLYYRLKDAST
-95 NAVISSN
+95 NAIISSN

-233 TNYGDRLTSKPINLG
+233 TNYGDKLTSKPINLG

-413 QSNLQQGLFVLP
+413 QSNLQQGLYVLP

-438 LSFLDSYHD
+438 LSYLDSYHD
-447 LSVGYEYSKVLPG
+447 LSIGYEYSKVLPG
-460 ISQEFDVVG
+460 ISQEFDVVCA
-469 TASAQFPNLY
+469 ASAQFPNLY

-545 LITVWDNDNGQPGN
+545 LLTVWDNDNGQPGN

-569 RQPSYVNGNN
+569 RQPIYVNGNN
-579 NYQSYYFADTVK
+579 NYQTYYFADTVK

-606 PDRLNLGLDRNIDN
+606 PDRLNLGLDRNVDN
-620 HSTIRYSV
+620 HTTIRYSV

-653 DATLQTNEMEEKEL
+653 DATLQTNEIEDKEL
-667 TIYPNPSNGK
+667 TIYPNPTDGK
-677 LTVEFQNGNQ
+677 LTVEFQDGLK

-702 SDSNQLDLSP
+702 ADSNQLDLTP
-712 LNAGI
+712 LNSGI
-717 YFISSPNYSTKV
+717 YFISSPHYSTKV

>member
-7 TIFGVFV
+7 FVFHVFV
-14 CASFFSQGISIGE
+14 STFLFSQGISIGE
-27 SSQNLKLTPVQIKK
+27 SSQNLKLTPIQIKK

-95 NAVISSN
+95 NAIISSN
-102 ASYTNQVTFR
+102 ASYTNQITFR

-233 TNYGDRLTSKPINLG
+233 TNYGDKLTSKPINLG

-286 SQWFHIWSVSGG
+286 SQWFHIWSVAGG

-312 TKFFKPGFQFRFRNY
+312 AKFFKPGFQFRFRNY

-360 SNPINTLLKTYTS
+360 SNPINSLLKTYTS
-373 VPWDHYKASIGS
+373 VPWDHYKESIGS

-413 QSNLQQGLFVLP
+413 QSNLQQGLYVLP

-447 LSVGYEYSKVLPG
+447 LSIGYEYSKVLPG
-460 ISQEFDVVG
+460 ISQEFDVVCA
-469 TASAQFPNLY
+469 ASAQFPNLY

-517 FDTYEPDSLIGVNL
+517 FDTYEADSLIGVNL

-545 LITVWDNDNGQPGN
+545 LITIWDNDNGQPGN

-620 HSTIRYSV
+620 STTIRYSV

-653 DATLQTNEMEEKEL
+653 DATLQTNEMENKEL
-667 TIYPNPSNGK
+667 IIYPNPSNGK
-677 LTVEFQNGNQ
+677 LTVEFQNGHP

-702 SDSNQLDLSP
+702 SDSNQLDLTP
-712 LNAGI
+712 LNSGI
-717 YFISSPNYSTKV
+717 YFISSPQYSTKV

>member
-7 TIFGVFV
+7 IIFGVFV
-14 CASFFSQGISIGE
+14 CAAFFSQGISIGE

-95 NAVISSN
+95 NAIISSN

-233 TNYGDRLTSKPINLG
+233 TNYGDKLTSKPINLG

-298 ATIPFKAVHVNVND
+298 TTIPFKAVHVNVND

-360 SNPINTLLKTYTS
+360 STPINTLLKTYTS
-373 VPWDHYKASIGS
+373 VPWDHYKASVGS

-413 QSNLQQGLFVLP
+413 QSNLQQGLYVLP

-447 LSVGYEYSKVLPG
+447 LSIGYEYSRVLPG

-469 TASAQFPNLY
+469 AASAQFPNLY

-545 LITVWDNDNGQPGN
+545 LLTVWDNDNGQPGN

-579 NYQSYYFADTVK
+579 NYQTYYFADTAK
-591 VPVGTTFFVGWRQLD
+591 VAVGTTFFVGWRQLD

-653 DATLQTNEMEEKEL
+653 DATLQTYETEEKEL

-677 LTVEFQNGNQ
+677 LTVEFQNGHQ

-702 SDSNQLDLSP
+702 SDSNQLDLTP

>member
-7 TIFGVFV
+7 FIFHVFL
-14 CASFFSQGISIGE
+14 STFLFSQGISIGE
-27 SSQNLKLTPVQIKK
+27 SSQNLKLTPIQIKK

-56 LALPFFDDFS
+56 LVLPFFDDFS
-66 SNKFQEYT
+66 SNKFQEYN

-80 GISSQVYYRLKDAST
+80 GISSQLYYRLKDAATNAIIST
-95 NAVISSN
+95 NSSF
-102 ASYTNQVTFR
+102 TNQVTFR

-117 TTSTTFDVPFSDT
+117 TTSTTNDVPFSDT
-130 LLKVGNLLSYP
+130 LLKVGDLLNYP

-149 YPPFYIYDTIGI
+149 FPPFYIYDTVGI

-170 SNPAYFQDS
+170 ANPAYFQDS

-189 SSKIWLD
+189 SSNIWLD
-196 HYAYHNYRFGV
+196 NYAYHNYRFGV

-233 TNYGDRLTSKPINLG
+233 TNYGDKLTSKPINLG

-327 GGLSGALDHF
+327 GGLSGSLDHF
-337 HVDYVHLRS
+337 HIDYVHLRS

-373 VPWDHYKASIGS
+373 VPWDHYKASVEN

-391 FVNLYNGST
+391 LVNLYNGST

-413 QSNLQQGLFVLP
+413 QANLQQGLFVLP

-447 LSVGYEYSKVLPG
+447 LTTGYEYSKALPG
-460 ISQEFDVVG
+460 ISQEFDVVS
-469 TASAQFPNLY
+469 TVSAQFPNLY
-479 QNDSTSFKQLF
+479 QNDSTTFKQLF

-545 LITVWDNDNGQPGN
+545 LLTIWDNDNGQPGN

-569 RQPSYVNGNN
+569 RQPIYVNGNN
-579 NYQSYYFADTVK
+579 NYQTYYFADTVK

-620 HSTIRYSV
+620 HTTIRYSV

-653 DATLQTNEMEEKEL
+653 DATLQTNEIEDKEL
-667 TIYPNPSNGK
+667 TIYPNPTDGK
-677 LTVEFQNGNQ
+677 LTIAFQDGLK
-687 APLFVYNQLGQLMMS
+687 APLNVYNQLGELMIS
-702 SDSNQLDLSP
+702 TDSHQVDLTP

>member
-7 TIFGVFV
+7 FIFHVFL
-14 CASFFSQGISIGE
+14 STFLFSQGISIGE
-27 SSQNLKLTPVQIKK
+27 SSQNLKLTPIQIKK

-56 LALPFFDDFS
+56 LVLPFFDDFS
-66 SNKFQEYT
+66 SNKFQEYN

-80 GISSQVYYRLKDAST
+80 GISSQLYYRLKDAATNAIIST
-95 NAVISSN
+95 NSSF
-102 ASYTNQVTFR
+102 TNQVTFR

-117 TTSTTFDVPFSDT
+117 TTSTTNDVPFSDT
-130 LLKVGNLLSYP
+130 LLKVGDLLNYP

-149 YPPFYIYDTIGI
+149 FPPFYIYDTVGI

-170 SNPAYFQDS
+170 ANPAYFQDS

-189 SSKIWLD
+189 SSNIWLD
-196 HYAYHNYRFGV
+196 NYAYHNYRFGV

-233 TNYGDRLTSKPINLG
+233 TNYGDKLTSKPINLG

-337 HVDYVHLRS
+337 HIDYVHLRS

-373 VPWDHYKASIGS
+373 VPWDHYKASVEN

-391 FVNLYNGST
+391 LVNLYNGST

-413 QSNLQQGLFVLP
+413 QANLQQGLFVLP

-447 LSVGYEYSKVLPG
+447 LTTGYEYSKALPG
-460 ISQEFDVVG
+460 ISQEFDVVS
-469 TASAQFPNLY
+469 TVSAQFPNLY
-479 QNDSTSFKQLF
+479 QNDSTTFKQLF

-545 LITVWDNDNGQPGN
+545 LLTVWDNDNGQPGN

-569 RQPSYVNGNN
+569 RQPIYVNGNN
-579 NYQSYYFADTVK
+579 NYQTYYFADTVK

-620 HSTIRYSV
+620 HTTIRYSV

-653 DATLQTNEMEEKEL
+653 DATLQTNEIEDKEL
-667 TIYPNPSNGK
+667 TIYPNPTDGK
-677 LTVEFQNGNQ
+677 LTIAFQDGLK
-687 APLFVYNQLGQLMMS
+687 APLNVYNQLGELMIS
-702 SDSNQLDLSP
+702 TDSHQVDLTP

>member
-7 TIFGVFV
+7 FIFHVFL
-14 CASFFSQGISIGE
+14 STFLFSQGISIGE
-27 SSQNLKLTPVQIKK
+27 SSQNLKLTPIQIKK

-56 LALPFFDDFS
+56 LVLPFFDDFS
-66 SNKFQEYT
+66 SNKFQEYN

-80 GISSQVYYRLKDAST
+80 GISSQLYYRLKDAATNAIIST
-95 NAVISSN
+95 NSSF
-102 ASYTNQVTFR
+102 TNQVTFR

-117 TTSTTFDVPFSDT
+117 TTSTTNDVPFSDT
-130 LLKVGNLLSYP
+130 LLKVGDLLNYP

-149 YPPFYIYDTIGI
+149 FPPFYIYDTVGI

-170 SNPAYFQDS
+170 ANPAYFQDS

-196 HYAYHNYRFGV
+196 NYAYHNYRFGV

-233 TNYGDRLTSKPINLG
+233 TNYGDKLTSKPINLG

-337 HVDYVHLRS
+337 HIDYVHLRS

-373 VPWDHYKASIGS
+373 VPWDHYKASVEN

-391 FVNLYNGST
+391 LVNLYNGST

-413 QSNLQQGLFVLP
+413 QANLQQGLFVLP

-447 LSVGYEYSKVLPG
+447 LTTGYEYSKALPG
-460 ISQEFDVVG
+460 ISQEFDVVS
-469 TASAQFPNLY
+469 TVSAQFPNLY
-479 QNDSTSFKQLF
+479 QNDSTTFKQLF

-545 LITVWDNDNGQPGN
+545 LLTVWDNDNGQPGN

-569 RQPSYVNGNN
+569 RQPIYVNGNN
-579 NYQSYYFADTVK
+579 NYQTYYFADSVK

-620 HSTIRYSV
+620 HTTIRYSV

-653 DATLQTNEMEEKEL
+653 DATLQTNEIEDKEL
-667 TIYPNPSNGK
+667 TIYPNPTDGK
-677 LTVEFQNGNQ
+677 LTIAFQDGLK
-687 APLFVYNQLGQLMMS
+687 APLNVYNQLGELMIS
-702 SDSNQLDLSP
+702 TDSHQVDLTP

>member
-7 TIFGVFV
+7 IIFGVFV
-14 CASFFSQGISIGE
+14 CASLFSQGISLGE

-56 LALPFFDDFS
+56 LVLPFFDDFS

-74 PNYSAP
+74 PNYSAL

-95 NAVISSN
+95 NAIISTNS
-102 ASYTNQVTFR
+102 SYTNQVTFR

-117 TTSTTFDVPFSDT
+117 TTTTTFDVAFSDT
-130 LLKVGNLLSYP
+130 LLKVGNLMSYP

-179 ARQFFLPISD
+179 ARQFFLPIND

-221 EQGYPYQIGTSV
+221 EQGYPYQIGTTV
-233 TNYGDRLTSKPINLG
+233 TNYGDKLTSKPINLG

-312 TKFFKPGFQFRFRNY
+312 SKFFKPGFQFRFRNY

-373 VPWDHYKASIGS
+373 VPWDHYKASVGS

-413 QSNLQQGLFVLP
+413 QSNLQQGLYVLP
-425 GFLLAEGQINYNP
+425 GFLLAESQINYNP

-447 LSVGYEYSKVLPG
+447 LSIGYEYSRVLSG
-460 ISQEFDVVG
+460 ISQEFDVVCA
-469 TASAQFPNLY
+469 ASAQFPNLY

-517 FDTYEPDSLIGVNL
+517 FDTYEADSLIGLNL

-591 VPVGTTFFVGWRQLD
+591 VAVGTTFFVGWRQLD

-620 HSTIRYSV
+620 HTTIRYSV

-653 DATLQTNEMEEKEL
+653 DATLQTNETEEKEL

-677 LTVEFQNGNQ
+677 LTVEFQNGHQ

-702 SDSNQLDLSP
+702 TDSNQLDLSP
-712 LNAGI
+712 LNSGI

>member
-7 TIFGVFV
+7 IIFSIFI
-14 CASFFSQGISIGE
+14 CTCFFSQEISLGE
-27 SSQNLKLTPVQIKK
+27 SSQNLKLLPLTIKK

-95 NAVISSN
+95 NAIISTNS
-102 ASYTNQVTFR
+102 SYTNQVTFR

-117 TTSTTFDVPFSDT
+117 TTTTTFDVAFSDT
-130 LLKVGNLLSYP
+130 LLKVGNLMSYP

-207 NPRSLGVVTFDGLN
+207 NPRSLGLVTFDGLN
-221 EQGYPYQIGTSV
+221 EQGYPYQIGTTV
-233 TNYGDRLTSKPINLG
+233 TNYGDKLTSKPINLG

-346 LSAYN
+346 LSAFN

-360 SNPINTLLKTYTS
+360 STPINTLLKTYTS
-373 VPWDHYKASIGS
+373 VPWDHYKASVGS

-413 QSNLQQGLFVLP
+413 QSSLQQGLFVLP

-447 LSVGYEYSKVLPG
+447 LSIGYEYSRVLPG
-460 ISQEFDVVG
+460 ISQEFDVVCA
-469 TASAQFPNLY
+469 ASAQFPNLY
-479 QNDSTSFKQLF
+479 QNDSTSFNQLF

-517 FDTYEPDSLIGVNL
+517 FDTYEADSLIGVNL

-545 LITVWDNDNGQPGN
+545 LLTVWDNDNGQPGN

-591 VPVGTTFFVGWRQLD
+591 VAVGTTFFVGWRQLD

-677 LTVEFQNGNQ
+677 LTVEFQHGHQ

-702 SDSNQLDLSP
+702 TDSNQLDLSP
-712 LNAGI
+712 LNSGI

>member
-7 TIFGVFV
+7 IIFGVFV
-14 CASFFSQGISIGE
+14 CAAFFSQGISIGE

-95 NAVISSN
+95 NAIISSN

-233 TNYGDRLTSKPINLG
+233 TNYGDKLTSKPINLG

-312 TKFFKPGFQFRFRNY
+312 TKFFKLGFQFRFRNY

-346 LSAYN
+346 LSAFN

-360 SNPINTLLKTYTS
+360 STPINTLLKTYTS
-373 VPWDHYKASIGS
+373 VPWDHYKASVGS

-413 QSNLQQGLFVLP
+413 QSNLQQGLYVLP

-447 LSVGYEYSKVLPG
+447 LSIGYEYSRVLPG

-469 TASAQFPNLY
+469 AASAQFPNLY

-545 LITVWDNDNGQPGN
+545 LLTVWDNDNGQPGN

-579 NYQSYYFADTVK
+579 NYQTYYFADTAK
-591 VPVGTTFFVGWRQLD
+591 VAVGTTFFVGWRQLD

-620 HSTIRYSV
+620 HTTIRYSV

-653 DATLQTNEMEEKEL
+653 DATLQTNETEEKEL

-677 LTVEFQNGNQ
+677 LTVDFQNGHQ

-702 SDSNQLDLSP
+702 SDSNQLDLTP

-717 YFISSPNYSTKV
+717 YFVSSPNYSTKV

>member
-7 TIFGVFV
+7 IIFGVFV

-207 NPRSLGVVTFDGLN
+207 NPRSLGLVTFDGLN
-221 EQGYPYQIGTSV
+221 EQGYPYQIGTTV
-233 TNYGDRLTSKPINLG
+233 TNYGDKLTSKPINLG

-373 VPWDHYKASIGS
+373 VPWDHYKASVGS

-413 QSNLQQGLFVLP
+413 QSSLQQGLFVLP

-447 LSVGYEYSKVLPG
+447 LSIGYEYSRVLPG
-460 ISQEFDVVG
+460 ISQEFDVVCA
-469 TASAQFPNLY
+469 ASAQFPNLY
-479 QNDSTSFKQLF
+479 QNDSTSFNQLF

-517 FDTYEPDSLIGVNL
+517 FDTYEADSLIGVNL

-545 LITVWDNDNGQPGN
+545 LLTVWDNDNGQPGN

-591 VPVGTTFFVGWRQLD
+591 VAVGTTFFVGWRQLD

-620 HSTIRYSV
+620 HTTIRYSV

-677 LTVEFQNGNQ
+677 LTVEFQNGHQ

-712 LNAGI
+712 LNSGI

>member
-7 TIFGVFV
+7 FVFSVFV
-14 CASFFSQGISIGE
+14 CTFLFSQGISIGE

-56 LALPFFDDFS
+56 LILPFFDDFS
-66 SNKFQEYT
+66 SNKFQEYN

-80 GISSQVYYRLKDAST
+80 GISSQLYYRLKDAATNAIIST
-95 NAVISSN
+95 NSSF
-102 ASYTNQVTFR
+102 TNQVTFR

-117 TTSTTFDVPFSDT
+117 TTSTTNDVPFSDT

-149 YPPFYIYDTIGI
+149 FPPFYIYDTVGI

-170 SNPAYFQDS
+170 ANPTYFQDS

-221 EQGYPYQIGTSV
+221 EQGYPYQIGTTV
-233 TNYGDRLTSKPINLG
+233 TNYGDKLTSKPINLG

-327 GGLSGALDHF
+327 GGLSGSLDHF
-337 HVDYVHLRS
+337 HIDYVHLRS

-373 VPWDHYKASIGS
+373 VPWDHYKASVGN

-391 FVNLYNGST
+391 LVNLYNGST

-413 QSNLQQGLFVLP
+413 QANLQQGLFVLP

-447 LSVGYEYSKVLPG
+447 LTTGYEYSKVLPG
-460 ISQEFDVVG
+460 ISQEFDVVS
-469 TASAQFPNLY
+469 TVSAQFPNLY
-479 QNDSTSFKQLF
+479 QNDSTTFKQLF

-545 LITVWDNDNGQPGN
+545 LLTVWDNDNGQPGN

-569 RQPSYVNGNN
+569 RQPIYVNGNN
-579 NYQSYYFADTVK
+579 NYQTYYFADTVK

-620 HSTIRYSV
+620 HTTIRYSV

-653 DATLQTNEMEEKEL
+653 DATLQTNEIEDKEF
-667 TIYPNPSNGK
+667 TIYPNPTDGK
-677 LTVEFQNGNQ
+677 LTVAFQDGLK
-687 APLFVYNQLGQLMMS
+687 APLNVYNQLGELMIS
-702 SDSNQLDLSP
+702 TDSHQLDLTP

>member
-7 TIFGVFV
+7 FVFHV
-14 CASFFSQGISIGE
+14 FLSTFLFSQGISIGE
-27 SSQNLKLTPVQIKK
+27 SSQNLKLTPIQIKK

-95 NAVISSN
+95 NAIISSN
-102 ASYTNQVTFR
+102 ASYTNQITFR

-170 SNPAYFQDS
+170 ANPAYFQDS

-189 SSKIWLD
+189 SSKIWID

-233 TNYGDRLTSKPINLG
+233 TNYGDKLTSKPINLG

-286 SQWFHIWSVSGG
+286 SQWFHIWSVAGG

-312 TKFFKPGFQFRFRNY
+312 AKFFKPGFQFRFRNY

-360 SNPINTLLKTYTS
+360 SNPINSLLKTYTS
-373 VPWDHYKASIGS
+373 VPWDHYKESIGS

-413 QSNLQQGLFVLP
+413 QSNLQQGLYVLP

-447 LSVGYEYSKVLPG
+447 LSIGYEYSKVLPG
-460 ISQEFDVVG
+460 ISQEFDVVCA
-469 TASAQFPNLY
+469 ASAQFPNLY

-517 FDTYEPDSLIGVNL
+517 FDTYEADSLIGVNL

-545 LITVWDNDNGQPGN
+545 LITIWDNDNGQPGN

-620 HSTIRYSV
+620 STTIRYSV

-653 DATLQTNEMEEKEL
+653 DATLQTNEMENKEL
-667 TIYPNPSNGK
+667 IIYPNPSNGK
-677 LTVEFQNGNQ
+677 LTVEFQNGHP

-702 SDSNQLDLSP
+702 SDSNQLDLTP
-712 LNAGI
+712 LNSGI
-717 YFISSPNYSTKV
+717 YFISSPQYSTKV

>member
-7 TIFGVFV
+7 IIFGVFV
-14 CASFFSQGISIGE
+14 CAPLFSQGISLGE
-27 SSQNLKLTPVQIKK
+27 SSQNLKLLPITIKK

-95 NAVISSN
+95 NAIISSN

-233 TNYGDRLTSKPINLG
+233 TNYGDKLTSKPINLG

-346 LSAYN
+346 LSAFN

-373 VPWDHYKASIGS
+373 VPWDHYKASVGS

-413 QSNLQQGLFVLP
+413 QSNLQQGLYVLP

-447 LSVGYEYSKVLPG
+447 LSIGYEYSKVLPG

-469 TASAQFPNLY
+469 SASAQFPNLY

-579 NYQSYYFADTVK
+579 NYQSYYFTDTVK
-591 VPVGTTFFVGWRQLD
+591 VAVGTTFFVGWRQLD

>member
-7 TIFGVFV
+7 FVFSVFV
-14 CASFFSQGISIGE
+14 CTFLFSQGISIGE

-56 LALPFFDDFS
+56 LILPFFDDFS
-66 SNKFQEYT
+66 SNKFQEYN

-80 GISSQVYYRLKDAST
+80 GISSQLYYRLKDAATNAIIST
-95 NAVISSN
+95 NSSF
-102 ASYTNQVTFR
+102 TNQVTFR

-117 TTSTTFDVPFSDT
+117 TTSTTNDVPFSDT

-149 YPPFYIYDTIGI
+149 FPPFYIYDTVGI

-170 SNPAYFQDS
+170 ANPTYFQDS

-221 EQGYPYQIGTSV
+221 EQGYPYQIGTTV
-233 TNYGDRLTSKPINLG
+233 TNYGDKLTSKPINLG

-327 GGLSGALDHF
+327 GGLSGSLDHF
-337 HVDYVHLRS
+337 HIDYVHLRS

-373 VPWDHYKASIGS
+373 VPWDHYKASVEN

-391 FVNLYNGST
+391 LVNLYNGST

-413 QSNLQQGLFVLP
+413 QANLQQGLFVLP

-447 LSVGYEYSKVLPG
+447 LTTGYEYSKALPG
-460 ISQEFDVVG
+460 ISQEFDVVS
-469 TASAQFPNLY
+469 TVSAQFPNLY
-479 QNDSTSFKQLF
+479 QNDSTTFKQLF

-545 LITVWDNDNGQPGN
+545 LLTVWDNDNGQPGN

-569 RQPSYVNGNN
+569 RQPIYVNGNN
-579 NYQSYYFADTVK
+579 NYQTYYFADTVK

-620 HSTIRYSV
+620 HTTIRYSV

-653 DATLQTNEMEEKEL
+653 DATLQTNEIEDKEF
-667 TIYPNPSNGK
+667 TIYPNPTDGK
-677 LTVEFQNGNQ
+677 LTVAFQDGLK
-687 APLFVYNQLGQLMMS
+687 APLNVYNQLGELMIS
-702 SDSNQLDLSP
+702 TDSHQLDLTP